1 MSKIIY
7 YNNLTMSQIKR
18 IISPAQVKE
27 FQQTG
32 KYLQCEY
39 NYQWNKHISFHCQ
52 FIDTWQY
59 YNLYDFRNVYDPKWT
74 YWNVCIFSIP
84 KNSSAWAFKLP
95 THVYS
100 LWLYSNA
107 EAITSPSIRSSLF
120 LPPSQTSTM
129 SKLQTLM
136 IDSYLKDK
144 KNLKRITDFT
154 IQLKNKSNTLRA
166 RRDELHRQKNDILD
180 ELDENDNLFKK
191 LEEAIEDWD
200 IATIEEILSKNIS
213 PVLPLK

>member
-1 MSKIIY
+1 
-7 YNNLTMSQIKR
+7 
-18 IISPAQVKE
+18 
-27 FQQTG
+27 
-32 KYLQCEY
+32 
-39 NYQWNKHISFHCQ
+39 
-52 FIDTWQY
+52 
-59 YNLYDFRNVYDPKWT
+59 
-74 YWNVCIFSIP
+74 
-84 KNSSAWAFKLP
+84 
-95 THVYS
+95 
-100 LWLYSNA
+100 
-107 EAITSPSIRSSLF
+107 
-120 LPPSQTSTM
+120 M

-154 IQLKNKSNTLRA
+154 VQLKNKSNTLRA

-180 ELDENDNLFKK
+180 ELDENDNLFNK